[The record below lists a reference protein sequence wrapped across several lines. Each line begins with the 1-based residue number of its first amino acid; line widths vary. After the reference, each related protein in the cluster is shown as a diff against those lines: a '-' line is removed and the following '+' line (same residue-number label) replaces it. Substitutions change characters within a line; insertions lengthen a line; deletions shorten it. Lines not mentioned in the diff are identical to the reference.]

1 MLLLQKIPFWG
12 YDISETKLAK
22 IREKVKN
29 LPNTSVLIK
38 PYKIFQTPLKG
49 EKLKFHANTQQSKFM

>member
-29 LPNTSVLIK
+29 LPNTSVLSLTK
-38 PYKIFQTPLKG
+38 FS
-49 EKLKFHANTQQSKFM
+49 KLP